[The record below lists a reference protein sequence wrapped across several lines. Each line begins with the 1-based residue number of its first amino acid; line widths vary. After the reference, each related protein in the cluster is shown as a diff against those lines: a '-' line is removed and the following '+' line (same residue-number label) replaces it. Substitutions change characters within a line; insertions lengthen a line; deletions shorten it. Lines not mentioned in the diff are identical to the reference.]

1 LTSAPSTITFANSP
15 FREAIDEF
23 LGSFP
28 KNRQPKFIRKCLDTG
43 ESVTPGDVLQSVE
56 QVERESSNKTST
68 RIIRK
73 VLEPVITVMVDYS
86 GIVDVLCSIHCRASK
101 HWLMLT

>member
-1 LTSAPSTITFANSP
+1 MTSAPSTTTFSDSL

-23 LGSFP
+23 LDPLP
-28 KNRQPKFIRKCLDTG
+28 KNRRPKFIQKCLNTG
-43 ESVTPGDVLQSVE
+43 EFVTPEDVLQSVE

-86 GIVDVLCSIHCRASK
+86 GIVDILCSIHC
-101 HWLMLT
+101 

>member
-1 LTSAPSTITFANSP
+1 MITFANSP

-28 KNRQPKFIRKCLDTG
+28 KNRQPKFIRKCLNTG
-43 ESVTPGDVLQSVE
+43 QSVTPEDVLQSVE

-73 VLEPVITVMVDYS
+73 VLEPVITVMADYS
-86 GIVDVLCSIHCRASK
+86 GIVDILCSIHCRALK
-101 HWLMLT
+101 Y